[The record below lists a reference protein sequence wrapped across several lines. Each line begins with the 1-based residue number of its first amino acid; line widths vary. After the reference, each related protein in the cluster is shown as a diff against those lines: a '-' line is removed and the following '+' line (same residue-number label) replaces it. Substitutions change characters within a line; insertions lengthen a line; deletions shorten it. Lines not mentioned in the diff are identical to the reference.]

1 MKFDK
6 IINDMQELQNK
17 IKVYEEKNKKIE
29 DALNS
34 LKKETLK
41 LEKKIADSKDNIDKH
56 ILGIRLE
63 IMKEIIGKFEVKN
76 G

>member
-41 LEKKIADSKDNIDKH
+41 LEKKIADSKDNIDKY

-63 IMKEIIGKFEVKN
+63 IMKEIIGRFEGKN

>member
-34 LKKETLK
+34 IKKETLK
-41 LEKKIADSKDNIDKH
+41 LEKKIANSKNIIDKY
-56 ILGIRLE
+56 IFGIRLE
-63 IMKEIIGKFEVKN
+63 IMKEIIGRFEGKN